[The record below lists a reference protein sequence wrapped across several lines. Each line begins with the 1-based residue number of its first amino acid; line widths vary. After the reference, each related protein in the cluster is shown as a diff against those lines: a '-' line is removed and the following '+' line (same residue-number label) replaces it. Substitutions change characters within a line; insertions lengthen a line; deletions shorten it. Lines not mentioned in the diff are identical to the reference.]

1 MTAPISEELLRI
13 LADPETHE
21 PLTLATD
28 SQLDALR
35 ARIRDGAKLK
45 SGAAAPTDFEAAL
58 LSHGNR
64 VAYFIHEGVPNLLI
78 DDRLELP
85 SPL

>member
-1 MTAPISEELLRI
+1 MTAPISEELLKI

-28 SQLDALR
+28 AQLEAIR
-35 ARIRDGAKLK
+35 AAIAGGAKTH
-45 SGAAAPTDFEAAL
+45 SGGDAPTDFEGAL
-58 LSHGNR
+58 LSQGGR
-64 VAYFIHEGVPNLLI
+64 VAYLIHEGVPNLLI
-78 DDRLELP
+78 DDRLELD